1 MSQAYGGYPMGMN
14 YGSVYGSM
22 PIVGDAT
29 GSQPVGSRV
38 VGTVVGDAQPMPMMP
53 MPMMTM
59 PMMPMMPMQQQ
70 QPAPAQASR
79 NVALMGDAL
88 VGESIAGNS
97 NSTGDLKGKVRPI
110 LFCAH
115 SALRRLTVTAGTL
128 TGPFRPPCASR

>member
-1 MSQAYGGYPMGMN
+1 MGMN

-59 PMMPMMPMQQQ
+59 PMMPMQQQ

-97 NSTGDLKGKVRPI
+97 NSTGDLKGKVGPI
-110 LFCAH
+110 LFCVP

-128 TGPFRPPCASR
+128 TRPFRPPCASR